1 MGQEQEGRREW
12 VAKEAERTS
21 VVQACALQRGG
32 CCSRN
37 PSAHPPHRWDVR
49 LLTDNYSFQY
59 FPQVL
64 FRD

>member
-32 CCSRN
+32 CCSRSQ
-37 PSAHPPHRWDVR
+37 SAHPPHRWDVR
-49 LLTDNYSFQY
+49 LL
-59 FPQVL
+59 PH
-64 FRD
+64 